1 MKKNIIISIVK
12 QMRLGEAFI
21 ICGFVISGYV
31 HALEDGTNFLSKQTL
46 LFFITVYLLIL
57 SVWLFNSFT
66 GYEED
71 RFNKRL
77 GRTDMVGKN
86 FYLFM
91 TLMTFI
97 ISLILSFCFSISL
110 AVASFAVFL
119 LWMLYSISWKYKPFT
134 GTSIHLFVQLI
145 QFHLG
150 YYFLEK
156 QPSVSSL
163 STAFY
168 LGILFSAG
176 HLHHELID
184 YETDKKTGSN
194 SGAVYLGRSR
204 AVILCASVFVVS
216 FLLLFL
222 FYMTG
227 TVVGSFFIPFASAH
241 FLQFLLWFKLV
252 SENNPAQQKN
262 LITHRAFYR
271 VVFFSAGSLYIL
283 MSI

>member
-1 MKKNIIISIVK
+1 MKKNIIISIIK
-12 QMRLGEAFI
+12 QMRLAEAFI

-31 HALEDGTNFLSKQTL
+31 HAMEEGADFFIMKTL
-46 LFFITVYLLIL
+46 LFFIIVYLLIL

-91 TLMTFI
+91 TLLTFTT
-97 ISLILSFCFSISL
+97 SLVLSFYSSIKL
-110 AVASFAVFL
+110 AIAVSSVFL
-119 LWMLYSISWKYKPFT
+119 LWMVYSISWKYKPFL
-134 GTSIHLFVQLI
+134 GTAIHFFVQLI

-150 YYFLEK
+150 YYFLGK
-156 QPSVSSL
+156 QSSISSF

-168 LGILFSAG
+168 LGILFAAG

-184 YETDKKTGSN
+184 YEADKKTGSN

-204 AVILCASVFVVS
+204 AVILCASFFVVS
-216 FLLLFL
+216 FFLLFL
-222 FYMTG
+222 FHMTG
-227 TVVGSFFIPFASAH
+227 RVVGKFFIPFAVAH
-241 FLQFLLWFKLV
+241 FLQFFFWFKLV
-252 SENNPAQQKN
+252 SGNNPAHRKN
-262 LITHRAFYR
+262 LIIHRTFYR

-283 MSI
+283 MSL